1 MEPFGFEKLPEIIRQ
16 LFEKVER
23 IEEMVSGLNP
33 VDDGSNDLL
42 TVKEAADYLKVSVQS
57 LYSKVSRL
65 EIPVS
70 KPGRRLYF
78 SQSELRKWVSASRRK
93 TASEIIQESQ
103 NRNNHL
109 DKKDMFI

>member
-23 IEEMVSGLNP
+23 IEEMVSDLNP
-33 VDDGSNDLL
+33 ADDGSSDLL

-57 LYSKVSRL
+57 LYSKVSRI

-70 KPGRRLYF
+70 KSGRRLYLA
-78 SQSELRKWVSASRRK
+78 E
-93 TASEIIQESQ
+93 
-103 NRNNHL
+103 NRPV
-109 DKKDMFI
+109 

>member
-23 IEEMVSGLNP
+23 IEALVSALSP
-33 VDDGSNDLL
+33 ADDELNDLL
-42 TVKEAADYLKVSVQS
+42 TVKEAADYLKISVQS
-57 LYSKVSRL
+57 LYCKVSRM

-78 SQSELRKWVSASRRK
+78 SKSELKKWVANSRRK
-93 TASEIIQESQ
+93 TVTEILHESQ
-103 NRNNHL
+103 EKGIHSVKRNSY
-109 DKKDMFI
+109 I

>member
-23 IEEMVSGLNP
+23 IEEMVSDLNP
-33 VDDGSNDLL
+33 ADDGSNDLL

-57 LYSKVSRL
+57 LYSKVSRI

-70 KPGRRLYF
+70 KSGRRLYLA
-78 SQSELRKWVSASRRK
+78 E
-93 TASEIIQESQ
+93 
-103 NRNNHL
+103 NRPV
-109 DKKDMFI
+109 